1 MYVNIDVL
9 TLFPEQFSGVF
20 EHSII
25 KRARDKF
32 LAEIKIHNLRDWA
45 ADKYKSVDDRPYG
58 GGAGMILRVD
68 IIDKAVEKLKILA
81 KPARLS
87 CWMRGEPGLIRKK
100 RLI

>member
-68 IIDKAVEKLKILA
+68 IIKRAIEFVAKNNKKDKAKIILTSA
-81 KPARLS
+81 K
-87 CWMRGEPGLIRKK
+87 GKK
-100 RLI
+100 YS